1 MSGSP
6 GGTSRDD
13 RNGRRAQLRRRGPD
27 RSREAAPPVPE
38 EQSWRLRAGRL
49 GLLELA
55 QSSTPRFGFL
65 VHGRSPG
72 SADVPPSRDA
82 PYPPQQL
89 ASRVFNVDEWGDP
102 LAAFEQ
108 IACLGPDE
116 PEGPLGR
123 HSALSG
129 DARRGC
135 PSDERQL
142 VNQPMARSGA
152 NATPDRA
159 RSRCHG
165 DGRASVAAS
174 WVCRVVGLGRHWA
187 LPERIGASRL
197 KPQIVQ

>member
-1 MSGSP
+1 MTLPFHDARAAALALNGDVIDDDQQPDEFAVPRPPLRQGLRKGPRALASLPDWNDSEHVATAWRRPVQMRGS
-6 GGTSRDD
+6 
-13 RNGRRAQLRRRGPD
+13 
-27 RSREAAPPVPE
+27 VPN
-38 EQSWRLRAGRL
+38 EQCRRL
-49 GLLELA
+49 GSRHRRLLDLA

-72 SADVPPSRDA
+72 SADVPSSRDT

-135 PSDERQL
+135 PSDER
-142 VNQPMARSGA
+142 
-152 NATPDRA
+152 
-159 RSRCHG
+159 
-165 DGRASVAAS
+165 
-174 WVCRVVGLGRHWA
+174 
-187 LPERIGASRL
+187 
-197 KPQIVQ
+197 